1 VNRRKFTA
9 LAGGV
14 AAWPDGVRAQQPVR
28 VARIGFLGIASAIG
42 KHMARRAGA
51 RRCECARA
59 VAVGDRG
66 TCDCAPPG
74 AAVCNCVTLLARS
87 TSAAERTPA
96 VAFKKPVSDVATVR
110 RFGAL
115 DSVPSEEVALTRVG
129 ADCLPSVTILAMY
142 LARII
147 LHFTR

>member
-1 VNRRKFTA
+1 MR
-9 LAGGV
+9 
-14 AAWPDGVRAQQPVR
+14 
-28 VARIGFLGIASAIG
+28 
-42 KHMARRAGA
+42 
-51 RRCECARA
+51 RA

-74 AAVCNCVTLLARS
+74 AAVCNCVTLRARS

-115 DSVPSEEVALTRVG
+115 DSVPSEEVALMRASARIAYFVR
-129 ADCLPSVTILAMY
+129 SVTILAMY